1 MAAAPLLA
9 QQSRC
14 AADPHDSSC
23 GLDTTLHLLKI
34 SAIVL
39 AVLLVV
45 IVFAAVA
52 VYRRNQRAKLTPDD

>member
-45 IVFAAVA
+45 IIIAAVA
-52 VYRRNQRAKLTPDD
+52 VYRRNQRARLTPDD